1 MQRHISRALDCAAS
15 SARTILGKRCCRRAA
30 GCVIEPL
37 EIRRMLTVTFTP
49 QYGIQ
54 ATSNGG
60 TVRTGTVPVELI
72 FLGGSTGFGF
82 DGSVTEPQIITA
94 VNKILASSYLTGLSE
109 YGTTSSAS
117 LDQTYDSNFNLTN
130 GFSTSNLQ
138 SCVEDALND
147 GNGTLPEVDDPSND
161 AIYFV
166 FTPST
171 VNSSQSNAIGYHTY
185 GSTGGF
191 LDPDNASFGWIS
203 SFQVFDTNRNINL
216 DPIDSISSIF
226 SHELAETLSNP
237 QTTGGVTT
245 VPTAAFQA
253 AFATSFYQ
261 NPGEV
266 ADNEAQ
272 LYIGYEGDVAVQ
284 SLWSQSQN
292 LFVIPG
298 GTNQSFPLHG
308 TSLIITGD
316 QLGPTPQND
325 NLTISN
331 IGGGIRVKL
340 NSDTVDYGPGAVT
353 DIEVKL
359 LTGSNNVTIQSL
371 PAGVT
376 VNIDGAGGT
385 TTLTGNT
392 SPNTWH
398 VTGTNFGNLNG
409 VVNFTNIGTLTG
421 GPGAD
426 NFDFFDG
433 GSLFGSIDGAGG
445 ANTLDYSSASG
456 PVGVDLNF
464 DKASDITGHFS
475 NIGNFV
481 GSASSNDNLIGP
493 DALWIINGANS
504 GTVNG
509 IPFSSFENLTGSIL
523 SDTFEFVTGGSIS
536 GNLDGGG
543 GHNTL
548 DYTSWSGPVTVNL
561 ASDTGPGI
569 GGTFSNIDSIVGSN
583 GSDMLIGPNAAA
595 TWTLTGS
602 NSGSV
607 NGTAFSSFENLT
619 GGSGNDAFVFMP
631 GGSVD
636 GNIDGGG
643 GSNTLDY
650 SNLTTNVTINIGAH
664 TATGIGGTW
673 ANINTFIGSQGTN
686 TLAGSN
692 ADTTYTITGHN
703 AIQVMGLTFGGFQSI
718 VGGTGNDTFAL
729 QTGGS
734 LDGSIDGGGGT
745 NTLTYAAYT
754 GNVIVNLQL
763 HTATGVGGTITNIQN
778 VVAGNGNDMIVGD
791 ANPNVLT
798 GGTGRSILIGGGGA
812 DVLNGG
818 LSDNI
823 LIGDGTI
830 YDLNAAALMAIFN
843 EWTRTDASFQQRV
856 AHLISPGLNGLNG
869 VYTLDKSAIILDNAA
884 DTINGSASTLDWFF
898 DDRKIDTV
906 TGFSPQD
913 HTTGV

>member
-1 MQRHISRALDCAAS
+1 M
-15 SARTILGKRCCRRAA
+15 
-30 GCVIEPL
+30 
-37 EIRRMLTVTFTP
+37 
-49 QYGIQ
+49 
-54 ATSNGG
+54 
-60 TVRTGTVPVELI
+60 
-72 FLGGSTGFGF
+72 
-82 DGSVTEPQIITA
+82 II
-94 VNKILASSYLTGLSE
+94 N
-109 YGTTSSAS
+109 
-117 LDQTYDSNFNLTN
+117 
-130 GFSTSNLQ
+130 
-138 SCVEDALND
+138 
-147 GNGTLPEVDDPSND
+147 
-161 AIYFV
+161 
-166 FTPST
+166 
-171 VNSSQSNAIGYHTY
+171 
-185 GSTGGF
+185 
-191 LDPDNASFGWIS
+191 
-203 SFQVFDTNRNINL
+203 
-216 DPIDSISSIF
+216 
-226 SHELAETLSNP
+226 
-237 QTTGGVTT
+237 
-245 VPTAAFQA
+245 
-253 AFATSFYQ
+253 
-261 NPGEV
+261 
-266 ADNEAQ
+266 
-272 LYIGYEGDVAVQ
+272 
-284 SLWSQSQN
+284 
-292 LFVIPG
+292 
-298 GTNQSFPLHG
+298 
-308 TSLIITGD
+308 GD

-331 IGGGIRVKL
+331 VAGGIQVKL
-340 NSDTVDYGPGAVT
+340 NSDTVNYGPGAVT

-359 LTGSNNVTIQSL
+359 LTGTNNVTIDSL

-398 VTGTNFGNLNG
+398 ITGTNFGNLNS
-409 VVNFTNIGTLTG
+409 VVNFTNIGTLIG
-421 GPGAD
+421 GGGAD
-426 NFDFFDG
+426 NFDFSG
-433 GSLFGSIDGAGG
+433 AGSLSGNINGAGG
-445 ANTLDYSSASG
+445 ANTLDYSGTSG
-456 PVGVDLNF
+456 PVYVDLIL
-464 DKASDITGHFS
+464 DTASDIGGNFA

-481 GSASSNDNLIGP
+481 GSASSNDTLFGP
-493 DALWIINGANS
+493 DASWIINGANS

-509 IPFSSFENLTGSIL
+509 VPFSSFENLTGSGQD
-523 SDTFEFVTGGSIS
+523 DTFAFVTGGSIS

-543 GHNTL
+543 GNNTL
-548 DYTSWSGPVTVNL
+548 DYTSWAGPITVNL
-561 ASDTGPGI
+561 ASSTGPGI
-569 GGTFSNIDSIVGSN
+569 GGTFAHIDSIVGSSA
-583 GSDMLIGPNAAA
+583 SDTLIGPNATA
-595 TWTLTGS
+595 TWTLTGP

-619 GGSGNDAFVFMP
+619 GGTGNDAFVFMP
-631 GGSVD
+631 GGSIS
-636 GNIDGGG
+636 GNIDGGS

-650 SNLTTNVTINIGAH
+650 SNLTTNVTINIGSH

-673 ANINTFIGSQGTN
+673 SNINTFIGSQGTN

-718 VGGTGNDTFAL
+718 VGGSGKDTFAF

-745 NTLTYAAYT
+745 NTLSYAAYT

-763 HTATGVGGTITNIQN
+763 HSAAGVGGTIANIQN

-830 YDLNAAALMAIFN
+830 YDLNAVALMAIFN

-856 AHLISPGLNGLNG
+856 ADLISPSSNGLNG

-884 DTINGSASTLDWFF
+884 DTLNGSASTLDWFF
-898 DDRKIDTV
+898 DDKKLDTV
-906 TGFSPQD
+906 TGVSPQD

>member
-1 MQRHISRALDCAAS
+1 MQRHISRALDCAATS
-15 SARTILGKRCCRRAA
+15 VRRVLGKQCRRKAA

-166 FTPST
+166 FTPPS
-171 VNSSQSNAIGYHTY
+171 VNSSQANAIGYHTY

-216 DPIDSISSIF
+216 NPIDSISSIF

-237 QTTGGVTT
+237 QTSGGVTT

-284 SLWSQSQN
+284 SLWSQAQN

-308 TSLIITGD
+308 TSLIINGD

-331 IGGGIRVKL
+331 VAGGIQVKL
-340 NSDTVDYGPGAVT
+340 NSDTVNYAPGAVT

-376 VNIDGAGGT
+376 VNTDGAGGT

-392 SPNTWH
+392 GPNTWH
-398 VTGTNFGNLNG
+398 ITGTNFGNLNS
-409 VVNFTNIGTLTG
+409 VVNFTNVGTLIG
-421 GPGAD
+421 GSGAD
-426 NFDFFDG
+426 NFDFSG
-433 GSLFGSIDGAGG
+433 AGSLSGNINGAGG
-445 ANTLDYSSASG
+445 ANTLDYSGTSG
-456 PVGVDLNF
+456 PVYVDLIL
-464 DKASDITGHFS
+464 DTASDIGGNFA

-481 GSASSNDNLIGP
+481 GSASSNDTLFGP
-493 DALWIINGANS
+493 DASWIINGANS

-509 IPFSSFENLTGSIL
+509 VPFSSFENLTGSGQD
-523 SDTFEFVTGGSIS
+523 DTFAFVTGGSIS
-536 GNLDGGG
+536 GNL
-543 GHNTL
+543 
-548 DYTSWSGPVTVNL
+548 
-561 ASDTGPGI
+561 
-569 GGTFSNIDSIVGSN
+569 
-583 GSDMLIGPNAAA
+583 
-595 TWTLTGS
+595 
-602 NSGSV
+602 
-607 NGTAFSSFENLT
+607 
-619 GGSGNDAFVFMP
+619 
-631 GGSVD
+631 
-636 GNIDGGG
+636 DGGG

-650 SNLTTNVTINIGAH
+650 SNLTTNVTINIGSH

-673 ANINTFIGSQGTN
+673 SNINTFIGSQGTN

-718 VGGTGNDTFAL
+718 VGGSGNDTFAF

-778 VVAGNGNDMIVGD
+778 VGAGNGNDMIVGD

-856 AHLISPGLNGLNG
+856 AHLISPGVNGLNG

-898 DDRKIDTV
+898 DDRKLDTV
-906 TGFSPQD
+906 TGVSPQD

>member
-15 SARTILGKRCCRRAA
+15 SARKVLGKRRCRRAA
-30 GCVIEPL
+30 ECVIEPL
-37 EIRRMLTVTFTP
+37 EIRQMLTVTFTP

-60 TVRTGTVPVELI
+60 TVRTGNVPVELI

-82 DGSVTEPQIITA
+82 DGSLNETQIIAA
-94 VNKILASSYLTGLSE
+94 VNKILASPFLTGLSE
-109 YGTTSSAS
+109 YGATSSAY
-117 LDQTYDSNFNLTN
+117 LDQTYDSHFNLTN
-130 GFSTSNLQ
+130 GFSTSNLL
-138 SCVEDALND
+138 SCVDDALND

-166 FTPST
+166 FTPPS

-185 GSTGGF
+185 GGTGSLF
-191 LDPDNASFGWIS
+191 DPDNASFGWVS
-203 SFQVFDTNRNINL
+203 SFQVFDTNRNIKLN
-216 DPIDSISSIF
+216 PIDSLSSIF

-237 QTTGGVTT
+237 QTSGGVTT

-266 ADNEAQ
+266 CDNEAQ

-284 SLWSQSQN
+284 SIWSQSQN

-308 TSLIITGD
+308 TSLVINGD

-325 NLTISN
+325 NLTISDVA
-331 IGGGIRVKL
+331 GGIRVKL

-359 LTGSNNVTIQSL
+359 LTGSNNVTIDSL

-385 TTLTGNT
+385 TTLIGNT

-398 VTGTNFGNLNG
+398 ITGVDSGDLNG
-409 VVNFTNIGTLTG
+409 VVNFTNIGILTG

-426 NFDFFDG
+426 NFDFSG
-433 GSLFGSIDGAGG
+433 SGSLFGKIDGAGG
-445 ANTLDYSSASG
+445 ANTLDYSGQSG
-456 PVGVDLNF
+456 PVTVDLSLDF
-464 DKASDITGHFS
+464 AS
-475 NIGNFV
+475 NIGSFANIENFV
-481 GSASSNDNLIGP
+481 GSASSNDTLMGP
-493 DALWIINGANS
+493 DASWIINGANS

-509 IPFSSFENLTGSIL
+509 IPFSSFENLGGSGL
-523 SDTFEFVTGGSIS
+523 SNSFAFVTGGSIS
-536 GNLDGGG
+536 GNLDGGPG
-543 GHNTL
+543 NNTL
-548 DYTSWSGPVTVNL
+548 DYSGFGGPVTVNL
-561 ASDTGPGI
+561 ATDTATGI
-569 GGTFSNIDSIVGSN
+569 GGRFFFIDSIVGSSA
-583 GSDMLIGPNAAA
+583 SDTLIGPNAAA

-619 GGSGNDAFVFMP
+619 GGTGNDAFVFMP

-636 GNIDGGG
+636 GNVDGGG

-703 AIQVMGLTFGGFQSI
+703 AIQVMGLTFGGFQSV
-718 VGGTGNDTFAL
+718 VGGSGNDTFAF

-734 LDGSIDGGGGT
+734 LDGSIDGSGGT

-763 HTATGVGGTITNIQN
+763 HAATGVGGTITNIQN

-856 AHLISPGLNGLNG
+856 AQLISPGLNGLNG

-884 DTINGSASTLDWFF
+884 DTINGSAGTLDWFF
-898 DDRKIDTV
+898 DDKKLDTV
-906 TGFSPQD
+906 AGVSPQD